1 MFCEWCIDKW
11 LVKNNQCPTCRVKI
25 ENAAYCL
32 NMDNFIKRM
41 VEQMPNKAKMA
52 FKESEE
58 ERAKDK
64 PQCKNHHAFRFSFNH
79 INIFYI
85 CFTLRIIL
93 YILNTYFP

>member
-11 LVKNNQCPTCRVKI
+11 LVKNNQCPTCRVEI

-41 VEQMPNKAKMA
+41 VEQMPKKVKME
-52 FKESEE
+52 FKKSEKD
-58 ERAKDK
+58 RAKDK
-64 PQCKNHHAFRFSFNH
+64 TQCKNDHAFGFNF
-79 INIFYI
+79 NIFYI
-85 CFTLRIIL
+85 YLTLRIIL

>member
-25 ENAAYCL
+25 ENVAHCL

-41 VEQMPNKAKMA
+41 VEQMPNKAKME
-52 FKESEE
+52 FKKSEK

-64 PQCKNHHAFRFSFNH
+64 PQCKNDHAFRFSFNH

-85 CFTLRIIL
+85 YLTLRIIL
-93 YILNTYFP
+93 YILNTYFS